1 MVTEGTTALYTLAS
15 GTHKAYIK
23 GGYWRYT
30 YKGVERACAKLNKLT
45 NINKPTM
52 MLISHTHVD
61 TDTDNKCSV
70 CLENVRFP
78 MSNGCC
84 SYKFCK
90 SCFDQMPQ
98 THKAKCG
105 GCRQNTVFST
115 IRPTQPIMQNP
126 LVQRQRQEL
135 LESQELIT
143 ELRQSYDAAVE
154 ARDMYDERYQEAEH
168 HWHFYEERQQVQEE
182 AYEELL
188 TEERERKS
196 REIADLNE
204 TIKNDRIRLLK
215 NNELHKFNT
224 NLSYI
229 AIGVVILQYFL

>member
-1 MVTEGTTALYTLAS
+1 MPAEGTTALYSLVS

-30 YKGVERACAKLNKLT
+30 HNGVERSCGRLNKLT
-45 NINKPTM
+45 NIKNPAM
-52 MLISHTHVD
+52 MLISHTHID
-61 TDTDNKCSV
+61 PDPDTDNKCSV

-98 THKAKCG
+98 KLKAKCG
-105 GCRQNTVFST
+105 GCRQNTVFSN
-115 IRPTQPIMQNP
+115 IRTTRTTQPIMQDP

-135 LESQELIT
+135 LESRELIT
-143 ELRQSYDAAVE
+143 ELRQSYNAAVE
-154 ARDMYDERYQEAEH
+154 ARDMYDERYQEEVEARNRSEAEVESCEH
-168 HWHFYEERQQVQEE
+168 ETVALY
-182 AYEELL
+182 
-188 TEERERKS
+188 
-196 REIADLNE
+196 E

-229 AIGVVILQYFL
+229 AIGVVILQYLL

>member
-1 MVTEGTTALYTLAS
+1 MPTEGTTALYSLAS

-30 YKGVERACAKLNKLT
+30 YNGVERSCGKLNKLT
-45 NINKPTM
+45 NIKKPDM
-52 MLISHTHVD
+52 MLISHTHIDTDTD

-105 GCRQNTVFST
+105 GCSQNTVFRK
-115 IRPTQPIMQNP
+115 IRTTQPTQPIMQDP

-135 LESQELIT
+135 LQI
-143 ELRQSYDAAVE
+143 
-154 ARDMYDERYQEAEH
+154 
-168 HWHFYEERQQVQEE
+168 F
-182 AYEELL
+182 
-188 TEERERKS
+188 
-196 REIADLNE
+196 
-204 TIKNDRIRLLK
+204 
-215 NNELHKFNT
+215 
-224 NLSYI
+224 
-229 AIGVVILQYFL
+229 

>member
-52 MLISHTHVD
+52 MLISHTHID

-154 ARDMYDERYQEAEH
+154 ARDMYDERYQEVRNSIEAEVVS
-168 HWHFYEERQQVQEE
+168 YTQEV
-182 AYEELL
+182 
-188 TEERERKS
+188 
-196 REIADLNE
+196 ADLNE